1 MRRFST
7 LILALAALC
16 IAGCTATSSITEEE
30 RAYLEKVKSVE
41 LPLRLALDRSEE
53 AISRAIAWVNKYSL
67 YQIRTQGPTH
77 VETVMPT
84 SRLQGGHGYR
94 IDLKEFDGKLTVE
107 ISALQADIWESG
119 EPVPDP
125 FVERMA
131 GLYIRDGIEPPNKR
145 VGFEEGR
152 R

>member
-1 MRRFST
+1 MQTRVTQIF
-7 LILALAALC
+7 ILALILG
-16 IAGCTATSSITEEE
+16 GCTASTSLTEEE
-30 RAYLEKVKSVE
+30 RTYLDKVKSVE
-41 LPLRLALDRSEE
+41 LPLRISLDRAEE
-53 AISRAIAWVNKYSL
+53 AITRAIAWVNKYSL
-67 YQIRTQGPTH
+67 YQIRTQGPKH
-77 VETVMPT
+77 VETYMPT
-84 SRLQGGHGYR
+84 SRLEGGHGYR
-94 IDLKEFDGKLTVE
+94 IDLNEFEGKLTVE